1 MNDARAAFF
10 GGMLLLTLCVVAAGL
25 VFGWPHAAI
34 TALSFCV
41 YFLLRQMQE
50 IGRLLDWVRQPLGTP
65 PPVAMG
71 DGVWD
76 MVFGGLTRHHRDS
89 MLERHQLNLALD
101 RFRLAAEALPDGVV
115 ILDDAQQIEW
125 MNRQAGLCLSLHA
138 TADVG
143 TRILHLLRE
152 PEFQIYLADPNNFD
166 HALLLSTTRSP
177 GRFLQLQMMPFS
189 AGRSLL
195 LVRDTT
201 QLVRMSTMRRDFVAN
216 VSHELKTPL
225 TVTLGF
231 LEALED
237 APAETPPEERA
248 HYVQMASTQ
257 ARRMQS
263 LIEDLL
269 TLSMLETDA
278 QPKDECV
285 DLLKLIESVLADAQ
299 ALSKNQH
306 EILLEIDSPVI
317 IIHGD
322 KSELHSALLNL
333 ASNAVHYTPAG
344 GRIVLHWRILETG
357 EGELG
362 VTDNG
367 IGIALSD
374 IDRLTERF
382 FRTDRGRARVGNAS
396 GTGLGL
402 AIAKQVVE
410 RHHSKL
416 MIRSV
421 LGQGSTFC
429 IVFPADRLA

>member
-1 MNDARAAFF
+1 
-10 GGMLLLTLCVVAAGL
+10 
-25 VFGWPHAAI
+25 
-34 TALSFCV
+34 
-41 YFLLRQMQE
+41 
-50 IGRLLDWVRQPLGTP
+50 
-65 PPVAMG
+65 
-71 DGVWD
+71 
-76 MVFGGLTRHHRDS
+76 

-115 ILDDAQQIEW
+115 ILDEEQQIEW
-125 MNRQAGLCLSLHA
+125 MNRQAALCLSLHA
-138 TADVG
+138 SADLG
-143 TRILHLLRE
+143 GRILHLLRE
-152 PEFQIYLADPNNFD
+152 PEFQVYLADPDNFD
-166 HALLLSTTRSP
+166 HALSLSTTRSP

-231 LEALED
+231 LETLED
-237 APAETPPEERA
+237 SPADTTPQERA
-248 HYVQMASTQ
+248 HYIHMASTQ

-269 TLSMLETDA
+269 TLSMLETNA
-278 QPKDECV
+278 QPKDEQV
-285 DLLKLIESVLADAQ
+285 DLEKLTNTVLADAQ
-299 ALSKNQH
+299 ALSRNQH
-306 EILLEIDSPVI
+306 EIVLDIDMPG

-322 KSELHSALLNL
+322 ASELHSALLNL

-344 GRIVLHWRILETG
+344 GRIVLHWKILATG

-362 VTDNG
+362 VTDTG
-367 IGIALSD
+367 IGIAISD

-382 FRTDRGRARVGNAS
+382 FRADKSRARVGNAS

-402 AIAKQVVE
+402 AIVKQVVE

-416 MIRSV
+416 VIRSV

>member
-10 GGMLLLTLCVVAAGL
+10 GSLLLLTLGVVAAGL
-25 VFGWPHAAI
+25 VFGWPQAAI
-34 TALSFCV
+34 TALGFCV

-50 IGRLLDWVRQPLGTP
+50 IGRLLDWARQALGTP
-65 PPVAMG
+65 PPVATG
-71 DGVWD
+71 NGVWD
-76 MVFGGLTRHHRDS
+76 MVFGALTRHHRDS
-89 MLERHQLNLALD
+89 MLERHQLNLELD

-115 ILDDAQQIEW
+115 ILDEAQQIEW
-125 MNRQAGLCLSLHA
+125 INRQAALCLSLHA

-152 PEFQIYLADPNNFD
+152 PEFQTYLADADNFD
-166 HALLLSTTRSP
+166 HALSLTTTRNP
-177 GRFLQLQMMPFS
+177 GRFLQLQLMPFS

-231 LEALED
+231 LETLED
-237 APAETPPEERA
+237 APADTSAEDRA
-248 HYVQMASTQ
+248 HYLKMASTQ

-269 TLSMLETDA
+269 TLAMLETDA
-278 QPKDECV
+278 RPKDEQV
-285 DLLKLIESVLADAQ
+285 DLLQLCELVLADAQ

-306 EILLEIDSPVI
+306 EIVLEIDSPAV
-317 IIHGD
+317 IHGD
-322 KSELHSALLNL
+322 QSELHSALLNL
-333 ASNAVHYTPAG
+333 VSNAVHYTPAG
-344 GRIVLHWRILETG
+344 GRIVLHWRILSTG

-367 IGIALSD
+367 IGIATAD

-382 FRTDRGRARVGNAS
+382 FRADRGRARVGDAS

-402 AIAKQVVE
+402 AIVKQVVE
-410 RHHSKL
+410 RHHSRL
-416 MIRSV
+416 LIRSV

>member
-10 GGMLLLTLCVVAAGL
+10 STLLLLTLCVLAAGL
-25 VFGWPHAAI
+25 VFGWPQAAI
-34 TALSFCV
+34 TALCFCV

-50 IGRLLDWVRQPLGTP
+50 IGRLLDWARQPLGTP
-65 PPVAMG
+65 PPVALG
-71 DGVWD
+71 DSVWD
-76 MVFGGLTRHHRDS
+76 SVFGALTRHHRES

-115 ILDDAQQIEW
+115 ILDEEQQIEW
-125 MNRQAGLCLSLHA
+125 MNRQAALCLSLHA
-138 TADVG
+138 SADLG
-143 TRILHLLRE
+143 GRILHLLRE
-152 PEFQIYLADPNNFD
+152 PEFQVYLADPDNFD
-166 HALLLSTTRSP
+166 HALSLSTTRSP

-231 LEALED
+231 LETLED
-237 APAETPPEERA
+237 SPADTTPQERA
-248 HYVQMASTQ
+248 HYIHMASTQ

-269 TLSMLETDA
+269 TLSMLETNA
-278 QPKDECV
+278 QPKDEQV
-285 DLLKLIESVLADAQ
+285 DLEKLTNTVLADAQ
-299 ALSKNQH
+299 ALSRNQH
-306 EILLEIDSPVI
+306 EIVLDIDMPG

-322 KSELHSALLNL
+322 ASELHSALLNL

-344 GRIVLHWRILETG
+344 GRIVLHWKILATG

-362 VTDNG
+362 VTDTG
-367 IGIALSD
+367 IGIAISD

-382 FRTDRGRARVGNAS
+382 FRADKSRARVGNAS

-402 AIAKQVVE
+402 AIVKQVVE

-416 MIRSV
+416 VIRSV